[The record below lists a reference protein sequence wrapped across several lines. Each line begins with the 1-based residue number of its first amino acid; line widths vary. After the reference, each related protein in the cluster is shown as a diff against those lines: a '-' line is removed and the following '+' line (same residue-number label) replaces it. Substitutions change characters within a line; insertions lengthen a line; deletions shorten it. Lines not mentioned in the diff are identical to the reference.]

1 MLSRIAI
8 KRCFSQTTIN
18 PYKVSVLGA
27 CGGIGQPLSL
37 LLKLN
42 PKVTSLNLYDL
53 KNAKGVATDL
63 SHIPT
68 NSTVKGFSAD
78 EADGLHNALKDSD
91 LVVIP
96 AGVPRKPGM
105 TRDDLFNINAGIVY
119 DLAKATAEAAPNAC
133 VLIISNPVNST
144 VPIVA
149 EVFKKLG
156 KYNPKKLFGV
166 TTLDSIRSARFL
178 SELTNTDPTQNK
190 RISIIGGHSGVTI
203 LPLLSQDEL
212 ASTKLSKE
220 QKDALIHR
228 IQFGGDEVVKAKN
241 GAGSA
246 TLSMAQAGSKFAD
259 AVLKGLAGEENV
271 IEPTFIDSPILKDE
285 GIDFF
290 AQLVK
295 LGPEGVKEILP
306 IGNLSKEELELLENC
321 KDALKKNI
329 KKGTDFVDNKHL

>member
-1 MLSRIAI
+1 MLSRVAI
-8 KRCFSQTTIN
+8 KRCFSQSAIN

-78 EADGLHNALKDSD
+78 EPDGLHNSLKDSD
-91 LVVIP
+91 LVIIP

-119 DLAKATAEAAPNAC
+119 DLAKETAKAAPNAC

-149 EVFKKLG
+149 EVFKSQG
-156 KYNPKKLFGV
+156 TYNPKKLFGV

-178 SELTNTDPTQNK
+178 SELTHTDPTK
-190 RISIIGGHSGVTI
+190 DSRINIIGGHSGVTI
-203 LPLLSQDEL
+203 IPLLSQDKL
-212 ASTKLSKE
+212 ASTKLTP
-220 QKDALIHR
+220 QQRQDLIHR

-259 AVLKGLAGEENV
+259 AVLRGLAGEENV
-271 IEPTFIDSPILKDE
+271 IEPSFVDSPLLKDE

-295 LGPEGVKEILP
+295 LGPNGIKEILP
-306 IGNLSKEELELLENC
+306 IGELSNEEVELLETC
-321 KDALKKNI
+321 KESLKKNI
-329 KKGTDFVDNKHL
+329 NKGKEFVENKK

>member
-1 MLSRIAI
+1 MFSRVVL
-8 KRCFSQTTIN
+8 KRCFSSTKIN

-42 PKVTSLNLYDL
+42 GKVTSLNLYDL
-53 KNAKGVATDL
+53 KNAKGVASDL

-68 NSTVKGFSAD
+68 NSTVRGFNAD
-78 EADGLHNALKDSD
+78 EPDALQNALKDSD
-91 LVVIP
+91 VVVIP

-119 DLAKATAEAAPNAC
+119 DLAKATAKAAPNAC
-133 VLIISNPVNST
+133 VLVISNPVNST

-156 KYNPKKLFGV
+156 KYDPKKLFGV

-178 SELTNTDPTQNK
+178 SEMTNTDPTKNA
-190 RISIIGGHSGVTI
+190 RINIIGGHSGITI
-203 LPLLSQDEL
+203 LPLLSQDKL
-212 ASTKLSKE
+212 ASNKLTPE
-220 QKDALIHR
+220 QKKTLIHR

-246 TLSMAQAGSKFAD
+246 TLSMAQAGAKFAD
-259 AVLKGLAGEENV
+259 AVLRGLDGEADV
-271 IEPTFIDSPILKDE
+271 IEPTFVESPIFKDE

-290 AQLVK
+290 AQSVK
-295 LGPEGVKEILP
+295 LGPKGVEEILP
-306 IGNLSKEELELLENC
+306 IGELSPEEKILLDEC
-321 KDALKKNI
+321 KVALKKNI
-329 KKGTDFVDNKHL
+329 KKGVDFINAKDL

>member
-8 KRCFSQTTIN
+8 KRCFSSTTIN

-42 PKVTSLNLYDL
+42 AKVTNLNLYDL

-68 NSTVKGFSAD
+68 NSTVRGFNAD
-78 EADGLHNALKDSD
+78 EPDALHNALQGSD

-105 TRDDLFNINAGIVY
+105 TRDDLFNINAGIIF
-119 DLAKATAEAAPNAC
+119 DLAKATAHAAPNAC
-133 VLIISNPVNST
+133 VLVISNPVNST

-156 KYNPKKLFGV
+156 IYNPQKLFGV

-178 SELTNTDPTQNK
+178 SELTNTDPTKNK
-190 RISIIGGHSGVTI
+190 RINIIGGHSGVTI

-212 ASTKLSKE
+212 ASSNLSKE
-220 QKDALIHR
+220 QQDSLIHR

-241 GAGSA
+241 GTGSA
-246 TLSMAQAGSKFAD
+246 TLSMAQAGAKFSD
-259 AVLKGLAGEENV
+259 AVLRGLSGEENV
-271 IEPTFIDSPILKDE
+271 IEPTFIDSPIFKDQ
-285 GIDFF
+285 GIEFF
-290 AQLVK
+290 AQMVK
-295 LGPEGVKEILP
+295 LGPQGVKEILP
-306 IGNLSKEELELLENC
+306 IGKLSPNEQELLQHC

-329 KKGTDFVDNKHL
+329 KKGVDFVDNKSF